1 LLLSDSEENMQ
12 FQGRVALVTG
22 ASRGIG
28 ACTSEL
34 IARRGARVA
43 LGARTTSDLETLA
56 QKIQANGGEALVV
69 PCDVLDA
76 AQVEKMVQTVVRE
89 WGRLDILV
97 NNAGIGTPTMPVE
110 QIPPSDW
117 DQTIALNLKSAF
129 LCVRASAPTMKNQK
143 YGRIVNVSS
152 FAGRNYSRLSGPHYG
167 AAKAGLQGFTKH
179 MAVELGPFGICT
191 NAVAPSIVLTDRVEK
206 RWGART
212 EEDKKNILAGIPLRR
227 LAQPEEVATVI
238 AFLASDDASYV
249 NGVCIDVNGGSY
261 MV

>member
-1 LLLSDSEENMQ
+1 MNLK
-12 FQGRVALVTG
+12 GRIALVTG

-28 ACTSEL
+28 ACTGEL
-34 IARRGARVA
+34 LAGRGARVA
-43 LGARTTSDLETLA
+43 VSARTVSDLENLVA
-56 QKIQANGGEALVV
+56 RIVKDGGEAIAI
-69 PCDVLDA
+69 PCDVTDQ
-76 AQVEKMVQTVVRE
+76 AQVEKMVQTVIRK

-117 DQTIALNLKSAF
+117 DQTVALNLKSAF
-129 LCVRASAPTMKNQK
+129 LCVRAAAPSMKNQK

-191 NAVAPSIVLTDRVEK
+191 NAVAPSIVLTERVKK
-206 RWGART
+206 RWEARP
-212 EEDKKNILAGIPLRR
+212 EEDRKNVLAGIPLRR
-227 LAQPEEVATVI
+227 LAQPEEVASVI

-249 NGVCIDVNGGSY
+249 NGVCIDINGGSY
-261 MV
+261 MI